1 MIDVKKVWFN
11 AYKYNPRG
19 TPIYLMT
26 VEVDRF
32 FDTLLRN
39 ENIPIQNYDVA
50 PNIRGKHLIISEP
63 APPLPRP

>member
-26 VEVDRF
+26 VEIDKY

-39 ENIPIQNYDVA
+39 ENIPIQNYDVL
-50 PNIRGKHLIISEP
+50 PSIRGKN
-63 APPLPRP
+63 